1 MNTRI
6 KYSILKILAAGILL
20 TGLVGCESVLDK
32 KNLEVILSQDVWKD
46 PNLTRNYLN
55 KLYADILPDYHI
67 RIEQSTD
74 ECFNIYRMDYIT
86 GALNPDIGSDIVDL
100 WKYKEIRNIN
110 NLLENIDQC
119 AGLSESDRDNFV
131 AQAKILRAW
140 TYWQM
145 VQIYGGVPLILN
157 VQQPSDDLLVRR
169 NKTSECIAQIVRD
182 LDDAIATSSL
192 PMRWSGDDVGRV
204 GKGAALAIKGRV
216 LLHYASPM
224 FLRNPKQPDAARW
237 QAAYEANKAAK
248 EQMASDFGL
257 LQPKGATFEDHVEVY
272 QRLFTEEQ
280 NIEVVFGR
288 RLSYPETNTGIDS
301 RSWYLRPSTSRGG
314 DGVPVTLEVANNFL
328 NADGSEYAGMPIREG
343 MTTTTPFWLGREPRF
358 YASVVYNGAKW
369 NLPRDGG
376 QQTDK
381 EWIFYGAATPYD
393 NDLNHF
399 GLRVRKGIV
408 EGGTY
413 DDVNKIAVDWNEIR
427 FAEVLLNYAECAAE
441 TGRADEA
448 IRTLKELRR
457 RAGIESGSGD
467 AYGLPPELSG
477 ESLVKEIM
485 RERLREFCYENKRF
499 YDLRRRRL
507 YTDGFSDGSGKI
519 NGVVLHGIQHNL
531 KTPFNADVTPDQLD
545 AIDISTP
552 EGIDAYFNFFDDK
565 IVPILNMPSINVP
578 ESHYFLRL
586 LREHYIAN
594 PNLEQTV
601 LWRGDNGPGT
611 FDPYE

>member
-6 KYSILKILAAGILL
+6 KYQLLKTLAVGILL
-20 TGLVGCESVLDK
+20 TGLAGCEDVLEK

-46 PNLTRNYLN
+46 PNLVKNYLN
-55 KLYADILPDYHI
+55 KRYEDVLPGYHI

-74 ECFNIYRMDYIT
+74 ECFNIYRMDFIN
-86 GALNPDIGSDIVDL
+86 GALNTADSSDIVDM
-100 WKYKEIRNIN
+100 WNYTKIRDIN
-110 NLLENIDQC
+110 NLLENVDRC
-119 AGLSESDRDNFV
+119 AGLSETDRNNIV

-140 TYWQM
+140 SYWGM

-169 NKTSECIAQIVRD
+169 NRTSECIAQIVRD
-182 LDDAIATSSL
+182 LDEAIATSSL
-192 PMRWSGDDVGRV
+192 PMRWSGADVGRV

-224 FLRNPKQPDAARW
+224 FLRNPSQSDAARW

-257 LQPKGATFEDHVEVY
+257 LQPNGTAFQDYVNVY

-280 NIEVVFGR
+280 NIEVVFGKR
-288 RLSYPETNTGIDS
+288 FSYPENVTSIDS
-301 RSWYLRPSTSRGG
+301 RSWYLRPVTSRGY
-314 DGVPVTLEVANNFL
+314 DGVMVTLEVANNFL
-328 NADGSEYAGMPIREG
+328 NADGSEYTGLPLREG
-343 MTTTTPFWLGREPRF
+343 PTTTPFWLGREPRF

-369 NLPRDGG
+369 DLPRDGG
-376 QQTDK
+376 RQTDK
-381 EWIFYGAATPYD
+381 EWIFYSAATPYD

-399 GLRVRKGIV
+399 GLKVRKGIV

-413 DDVNKIAVDWNEIR
+413 DDVIKIAIDWNEIR

-441 TGRADEA
+441 TGRAAEA
-448 IRTLKELRR
+448 IQALRELRR
-457 RAGIESGSGD
+457 RAGVEAGAGN
-467 AYGLPPELSG
+467 AYGVPAGLSG
-477 ESLVKEIM
+477 ENLVKEIM
-485 RERLREFCYENKRF
+485 DERLREFCYENKRF

-507 YTDGFSDGSGKI
+507 YTDGFSDGSGKL
-519 NGVVLHGIQHNL
+519 NGTVLHGIQHRL
-531 KTPFNADVTPDQLD
+531 KTPFDAAVTPAQLD

-552 EGIDAYFNFFDDK
+552 EGIEAYFDLFDDR

-578 ESHYFLRL
+578 ENYYFLRIT
-586 LREHYIAN
+586 RGHYYTN
-594 PNLEQTV
+594 PNLEQTI
-601 LWRGDNGPGT
+601 LWQDDRSPGT